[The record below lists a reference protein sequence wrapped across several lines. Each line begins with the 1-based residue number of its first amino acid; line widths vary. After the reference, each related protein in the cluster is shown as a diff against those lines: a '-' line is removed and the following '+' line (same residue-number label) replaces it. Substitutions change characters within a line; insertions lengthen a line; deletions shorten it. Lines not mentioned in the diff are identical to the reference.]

1 MVSRSTDLG
10 LPPPAEVAE
19 AEVGSSLKDID
30 EAAEDDM
37 YPLSAK
43 LPVREL
49 SVNSLL
55 MLADSPRP
63 PNGCKESVGRGRPEG
78 AGFDEFIRSG
88 GGVGL
93 ARGARSG

>member
-1 MVSRSTDLG
+1 VSRSTDLG
-10 LPPPAEVAE
+10 LPPPAEV

-55 MLADSPRP
+55 MLVEEPRP
-63 PNGCKESVGRGRPEG
+63 PNGCKESVGRGRPED